1 MNIHEAE
8 LFDLRTEKI
17 GLRDFLFRRKVPDIL
32 DPMCNCQEGRQTVR
46 HILLICRKLKDVR
59 KQELGHLPEGNDL
72 RAILSKRKV
81 AIKAIKFIER
91 TQILRQSRIVEE

>member
-1 MNIHEAE
+1 VQ
-8 LFDLRTEKI
+8 LRTEKI

-91 TQILRQSRIVEE
+91 TQILGQSRIVEE